1 MTTRT
6 SKETVTFKNPF
17 FIGGLDEIQPA
28 GDYEVETDEELIPG
42 VSFVAWRR
50 ILTLIRLHPKPGDS
64 GTTRTLTIEPDEL
77 ASAILLDDI

>member
-17 FIGGLDEIQPA
+17 FIGKLNEEQPA
-28 GDYEVETDEELIPG
+28 GNYIVETDEELIPG

-50 ILTLIRLHPKPGDS
+50 ILTLIRLHPKPGQL
-64 GTTRTLTIEPDEL
+64 GTIRTLKIDPDEL
-77 ASAILLDDI
+77 ASAKVLDDV